1 MFKINGLKIMAQIQC
16 TQKLLKELK
25 VKPEEIQPELSSLAN
40 WYANLLL
47 IDRRKCVL
55 LTHQSTLY
63 SVFIP
68 GLKKPDFI
76 HFPEVI
82 GQNIFENLLQEDIP
96 QEQLE
101 LVLDEFQ
108 TISYTKTSNRSVL
121 GSMND
126 LAFQLNCR
134 VSADGGLNNIDIY
147 EVNHYLNQTP
157 MSAIKDTYP
166 IEALK
171 KLLLS

>member
-1 MFKINGLKIMAQIQC
+1 MAQIQC

-25 VKPEEIQPELSSLAN
+25 IKPEDINHELSPLAN

-63 SVFIP
+63 SLFIP
-68 GLKKPDFI
+68 GLKKPDFM
-76 HFPEVI
+76 HFPEVV
-82 GQNIFENLLQEDIP
+82 GQNLFKNLLHEEIP

-101 LVLDEFQ
+101 LVLNEFQ
-108 TISYTKTSNRSVL
+108 TVSYAKTSSRSVL

-126 LAFQLNCR
+126 LAFQINYR
-134 VSADGGLNNIDIY
+134 VSADGGLNNIDMY
-147 EVNHYLNQTP
+147 EVNHYINRTP
-157 MSAIKDTYP
+157 MSAIEDTYP

-171 KLLLS
+171 KLLFLSIQDWS

>member
-1 MFKINGLKIMAQIQC
+1 MAQLQC

-25 VKPEEIQPELSSLAN
+25 VKPEEIKPELPSLTN

-68 GLKKPDFI
+68 GLKKPDFM

-82 GQNIFENLLQEDIP
+82 GQNVFKNLLQEEIP
-96 QEQLE
+96 QEKLE
-101 LVLDEFQ
+101 LVLNEFQ

-121 GSMND
+121 GAMND
-126 LAFQLNCR
+126 LTFQINYR
-134 VSADGGLNNIDIY
+134 VSADGGLNNIDHY
-147 EVNHYLNQTP
+147 EVNRYLNRTP
-157 MSAIKDTYP
+157 MSAIEDAYP
-166 IEALK
+166 IDAFK
-171 KLLLS
+171 KLLSSQH